1 MAFEELRKKY
11 LPNVDPD
18 NTIAF
23 AGYGQVAYDGA
34 KSCAAAATIS
44 PAPTC

>member
-11 LPNVDPD
+11 TPAIDQD

-23 AGYGQVAYDGA
+23 AGYGQAVTWAS
-34 KSCAAAATIS
+34 SCAAAATIS
-44 PAPTC
+44 PAPTS